1 MDTLDDVV
9 FAQDQRLRISVSL
22 AGFNEIPKI
31 HVLTAVFIYD
41 YLLTLSSEVMYIWV
55 RGNELGSAWFLLIRY
70 SAILGNIAEAF
81 LLFGNF
87 SPETCNRLDTVHG
100 LLVVALE
107 FAVAWTLMLRVYA
120 MYSRNKPMLAFWISA
135 CLLLVGI
142 AVVGDLYFALLT
154 TNANLSWISGTAVV
168 WEALYEQLGPPS
180 ADSKALLRLGL
191 DLIILGLTLYRGFQQ
206 LRGPTLS
213 GSLWQVLIRDGELRS
228 LPFSVS
234 DNELNIKALCIS
246 GERQDCQNNCQEIH
260 VKNNLRI
267 ITLANL
273 ANILIQYIR
282 TSGSLSWF
290 SAMLSVVMVSRLMLN
305 LHSAADPNTE
315 FDGSSTAQT
324 RSIHFARIHI
334 PGESSSF
341 A

>member
-22 AGFNEIPKI
+22 AGF
-31 HVLTAVFIYD
+31 TVFIYD

-87 SPETCNRLDTVHG
+87 SPEVCNRLDTVHG

-120 MYSRNKPMLAFWISA
+120 MYSRNKRMLAFWISA

-142 AVVGDLYFALLT
+142 AVWSVSSNVNVPNVHITLAICDTAQPRVRYLR
-154 TNANLSWISGTAVV
+154 TAVV
-168 WEALYEQLGPPS
+168 WEAL
-180 ADSKALLRLGL
+180 LGL
-191 DLIILGLTLYRGFQQ
+191 DLVILGLTLYRGFQQ

-213 GSLWQVLIRDGELRS
+213 GSLWQVLIRDGAMY
-228 LPFSVS
+228 F
-234 DNELNIKALCIS
+234 
-246 GERQDCQNNCQEIH
+246 G
-260 VKNNLRI
+260 I

-273 ANILIQYIR
+273 AN
-282 TSGSLSWF
+282 
-290 SAMLSVVMVSRLMLN
+290 
-305 LHSAADPNTE
+305 
-315 FDGSSTAQT
+315 
-324 RSIHFARIHI
+324 
-334 PGESSSF
+334 
-341 A
+341 

>member
-1 MDTLDDVV
+1 MATLDDVV

-22 AGFNEIPKI
+22 AGFYEIPKI

-41 YLLTLSSEVMYIWV
+41 YLLTLSAEVMYIWV

-81 LLFGNF
+81 LLFGSF

-120 MYSRNKPMLAFWISA
+120 MYSRNKRMLAFWISA

-142 AVVGDLYFALLT
+142 AVFLQMSTYLTSTSLLRYAILH
-154 TNANLSWISGTAVV
+154 NRGFGTAVV
-168 WEALYEQLGPPS
+168 WEALYEQLCLPS
-180 ADSKALLRLGL
+180 VDSKALLRLGL

-213 GSLWQVLIRDGELRS
+213 GSLWQVLIRDGATY
-228 LPFSVS
+228 F
-234 DNELNIKALCIS
+234 
-246 GERQDCQNNCQEIH
+246 G
-260 VKNNLRI
+260 I

-273 ANILIQYIR
+273 ANILIQY
-282 TSGSLSWF
+282 
-290 SAMLSVVMVSRLMLN
+290 
-305 LHSAADPNTE
+305 D
-315 FDGSSTAQT
+315 STDILGPT
-324 RSIHFARIHI
+324 
-334 PGESSSF
+334 PT
-341 A
+341 

>member
-1 MDTLDDVV
+1 MATLDDVI

-22 AGFNEIPKI
+22 AGFYEIPKI

-41 YLLTLSSEVMYIWV
+41 YLLTLSAEVMYIWV

-81 LLFGNF
+81 LFLEAF
-87 SPETCNRLDTVHG
+87 SRDVLPSSLNAKFRVHVYIDRYNRLDTVHW

-120 MYSRNKPMLAFWISA
+120 VYSRNKCMLAFWISA

-142 AVVGDLYFALLT
+142 AVWSVSSNVNVPNVHITLAICD
-154 TNANLSWISGTAVV
+154 TAQPRV
-168 WEALYEQLGPPS
+168 
-180 ADSKALLRLGL
+180 RLFLEL
-191 DLIILGLTLYRGFQQ
+191 DLIILGLILYRGFQQ

-228 LPFSVS
+228 LLFSVS

-246 GERQDCQNNCQEIH
+246 GEKQDCQKNCQEIDL
-260 VKNNLRI
+260 KNNLRI

-273 ANILIQYIR
+273 ANILIQYVIGR
-282 TSGSLSWF
+282 HGLSTDAELAFGRGSKYR
-290 SAMLSVVMVSRLMLN
+290 A
-305 LHSAADPNTE
+305 
-315 FDGSSTAQT
+315 
-324 RSIHFARIHI
+324 
-334 PGESSSF
+334 
-341 A
+341 

>member
-87 SPETCNRLDTVHG
+87 SPEVHCLVDSTVPPNFLIMQTCNRLDTVHG

-213 GSLWQVLIRDGELRS
+213 GSLWQVLIRDGAMY
-228 LPFSVS
+228 F
-234 DNELNIKALCIS
+234 
-246 GERQDCQNNCQEIH
+246 G
-260 VKNNLRI
+260 I

-273 ANILIQYIR
+273 ANILIQYDSTDISGPAPMWFGDIR